1 MHNHALSR
9 RGFVALSAGLG
20 VTAAAAT
27 INGQQA
33 SALPTRPLS
42 EDAWTFGL
50 QADTQWRE
58 DRDGENPGT
67 TAFGIQQM
75 VNEQFIAKGVDFV
88 VQVGDNVDV
97 EHDTKNGNP
106 DVRTLPIKAQAVQPL
121 YDAGIG
127 FYTLRGNHESSQRAA
142 QEFPVVFPQNL
153 GQGPN
158 PLAGATNFSSP
169 RICWRGCRT
178 PST

>member
-1 MHNHALSR
+1 MYNHALSR

-27 INGQQA
+27 VNGQQA

-67 TAFGIQQM
+67 TAFGIQQGTTTS
-75 VNEQFIAKGVDFV
+75 ITA
-88 VQVGDNVDV
+88 
-97 EHDTKNGNP
+97 
-106 DVRTLPIKAQAVQPL
+106 R
-121 YDAGIG
+121 
-127 FYTLRGNHESSQRAA
+127 SSQAPTAPPRW
-142 QEFPVVFPQNL
+142 
-153 GQGPN
+153 
-158 PLAGATNFSSP
+158 SS
-169 RICWRGCRT
+169 
-178 PST
+178 